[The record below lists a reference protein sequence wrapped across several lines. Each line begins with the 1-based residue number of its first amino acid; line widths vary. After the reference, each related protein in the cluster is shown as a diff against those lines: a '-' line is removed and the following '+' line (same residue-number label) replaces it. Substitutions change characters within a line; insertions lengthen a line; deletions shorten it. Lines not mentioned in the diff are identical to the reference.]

1 MRVAVDLAF
10 EKGHSSS
17 RSGRGRRPMARRT
30 FDLVDVI
37 GILQH
42 WHVGRSQREMSA
54 SLDVDRKTLRK
65 YVAPAAAAGIAPG
78 GRAKS
83 RDEWAELV
91 RGLFPA
97 LADTRLRSL
106 SN

>member
-1 MRVAVDLAF
+1 
-10 EKGHSSS
+10 
-17 RSGRGRRPMARRT
+17 MARRT

-65 YVAPAAAAGIAPG
+65 YAMRALRAP
-78 GRAKS
+78 
-83 RDEWAELV
+83 
-91 RGLFPA
+91 
-97 LADTRLRSL
+97 
-106 SN
+106 

>member
-1 MRVAVDLAF
+1 
-10 EKGHSSS
+10 
-17 RSGRGRRPMARRT
+17 MARRT